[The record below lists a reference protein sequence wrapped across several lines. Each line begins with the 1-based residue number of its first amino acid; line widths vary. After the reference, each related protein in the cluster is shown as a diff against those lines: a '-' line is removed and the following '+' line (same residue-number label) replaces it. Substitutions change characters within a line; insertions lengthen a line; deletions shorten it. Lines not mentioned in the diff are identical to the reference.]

1 MGGRKQSRDQEG
13 FGFRLPVVGG
23 EECWAFGVWLDWE
36 FGRGGAGVEVGDGFG
51 GESDFMICF
60 GVWGFRG

>member
-1 MGGRKQSRDQEG
+1 
-13 FGFRLPVVGG
+13 
-23 EECWAFGVWLDWE
+23 VWLDWE

-60 GVWGFRG
+60 GVWGFRGWFADVTSCLRAFR